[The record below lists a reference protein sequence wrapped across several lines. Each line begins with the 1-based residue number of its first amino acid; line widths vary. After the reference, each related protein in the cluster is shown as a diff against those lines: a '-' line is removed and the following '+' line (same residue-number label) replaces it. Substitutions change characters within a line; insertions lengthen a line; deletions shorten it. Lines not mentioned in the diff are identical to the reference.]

1 MTDHSPGIV
10 FAQNLYLQYAR
21 MLQQLEIA
29 SPPVFFI
36 NEHNLAATKFEALP
50 ELTRNIVD
58 RLVDLADTDVEK
70 FNQEMDAAA
79 NTYRVFRIIK
89 RGIKR
94 YARIEQELICLRAL
108 QMNPQDDALL
118 SAVLSMGRCTVLD
131 GHGKRCRRRAVAPRL
146 CAGHAPQN
154 QPAPPPAAE

>member
-70 FNQEMDAAA
+70 FNQEMDAAVT
-79 NTYRVFRIIK
+79 TYRFFNIVE
-89 RGIKR
+89 RGNDR
-94 YARIEQELICLRAL
+94 YAKIDHVMICLRAL
-108 QMNPQDDALL
+108 QMNPQDDVLL